1 MGIGLRRTLNRPP
14 SIEAATPDNVYVP
27 HPAVTDILKAVSYR
41 EGGVYVFW
49 ANFQTGK
56 SGSLVEVIKQ
66 LESQQDRV
74 VIGINAA
81 SFKQDDDVDAWF
93 LEMVTSI
100 RGCKRGEVD
109 LNKFGGLGG
118 EESKPDPTLTII
130 IDHFDVVMNKADHS
144 GIEDFVTYYAQ
155 SSNAG
160 KKFNILLC
168 VSNAK
173 NAYKIVT
180 WNGGTKILLAMHPEH
195 AKWRANSLAGL
206 FEELEKANAASWQP
220 GPREIWLQMS
230 ELSGSPSVAKAIYH
244 AGEDR
249 VSLHAGTCGES
260 NANWVA
266 GIQLLSGRFRDIF

>member
-1 MGIGLRRTLNRPP
+1 VGIGLRRTLNPP
-14 SIEAATPDNVYVP
+14 PPIETSTPDNVYVP
-27 HPAVTDILKAVSYR
+27 HPAVSDLLKAVSYR

-56 SGSLVEVIKQ
+56 SGSLLEVVKK
-66 LESQQDRV
+66 LEAQQDRA
-74 VIGINAA
+74 VIAINAA
-81 SFKQDDDVDAWF
+81 SFKNDDVIDTWF

-100 RGCKRGEVD
+100 PGCKRGEVD
-109 LNKFGGLGG
+109 LNKFGGRGG
-118 EESKPDPTLTII
+118 QLSKPYPSLTII
-130 IDHFDVVMNKADHS
+130 IDHFDIVMNKADHS
-144 GIEDFVTYYAQ
+144 IIEDFLTYYAQ

-173 NAYKIVT
+173 HAHKIVS
-180 WNGGTKILLAMHPEH
+180 WNGRTKILLAMHPEC
-195 AKWRANSLAGL
+195 AKWGADGLAKL
-206 FEELEKANAASWQP
+206 FEELERTNVAWQP
-220 GPREIWLQMS
+220 GTSERWLQLS

-260 NANWVA
+260 NDDWIA
-266 GIQLLSGRFRDIF
+266 GIQLLSSRFRDIF